1 MSPAPTGLWAGS
13 DDARGYAR
21 AVSDK
26 PESEGAAKSEA
37 QPGELSGR
45 PGATEGASPSS
56 PLQAA
61 QRAFEVGDFAQ
72 VRVLTGSLLTHQD
85 PEVARAAL
93 ALRRRTSIDP
103 VQVGVLVF
111 CLLLF
116 AYVVWTYVLS

>member
-1 MSPAPTGLWAGS
+1 MWPPPAGVWAGS
-13 DDARGYAR
+13 DDAQGYAR
-21 AVSDK
+21 AVSDQ
-26 PESEGAAKSEA
+26 PESQGAAEPA
-37 QPGELSGR
+37 GELSGP

-72 VRVLTGSLLTHQD
+72 VRVLTRSLLTHQD